1 MTPPAAGRV
10 PLIEPLDAA
19 ERLNEDD
26 MATRREAEFL
36 ADALRVQQLRAA
48 GGEVVTQGVCTN
60 CGEACRPH
68 CVYCDADCR
77 ADHEARLAAL
87 ARQRKPLG

>member
-1 MTPPAAGRV
+1 MTTRNR
-10 PLIEPLDAA
+10 PLLEPLGAA
-19 ERLNEDD
+19 ERLAEDD

-36 ADALRVQQLRAA
+36 ADALETQRLRAA
-48 GGEVVTQGVCTN
+48 GGELVVRGVCTN
-60 CGEACRPH
+60 CGQACLPQ

-87 ARQRKPLG
+87 ARQRNRLG